1 MINLVAGAS
10 ALGWRDFALG
20 ILLGMGPGIVL
31 MTLVGDRLGAWLRK
45 PDALSFALLT
55 AAALLALTGA
65 WLLQRWRRRER
76 ES

>member
-1 MINLVAGAS
+1 
-10 ALGWRDFALG
+10 
-20 ILLGMGPGIVL
+20 VL

-45 PDALSFALLT
+45 PDAASFALLT

-65 WLLQRWRRRER
+65 WLLQRWRQRER